1 MLEFTIL
8 DFILTASLCYMCGVG
23 TGLVICCRWKDHI
36 AIPPRGHNVKPSS
49 SQNDL
54 NNFAAPPAVA
64 PQFSAT
70 ATAMPSAPAMKIT
83 YE

>member
-36 AIPPRGHNVKPSS
+36 AMKPSS

>member
-1 MLEFTIL
+1 MLEFSIL

-23 TGLVICCRWKDHI
+23 TGLVVCCKWKEHI
-36 AIPPRGHNVKPSS
+36 AIVGSS
-49 SQNDL
+49 SQGDL
-54 NNFAAPPAVA
+54 TNFASPPPVA